1 MELQKPNNYFELYI
15 KVSRQSRLIGGFDI
29 NLYHSHISSCNLIF
43 EMYFECY
50 AIQSLEFKMTLSLL
64 KQPKM
69 TYLLMSVELFDDSE
83 EIY

>member
-1 MELQKPNNYFELYI
+1 
-15 KVSRQSRLIGGFDI
+15 
-29 NLYHSHISSCNLIF
+29 
-43 EMYFECY
+43 MYFECY

-83 EIY
+83 EIYWAKSQS